1 MELPV
6 LPSGVR
12 LPRPLAASD
21 RFVHRFRPTFR
32 VAIDERRKIVR
43 TESVPNDVVLLR
55 SVKLG
60 KLRFRPPP
68 LHAVAA
74 FSVTDDFT
82 VRQFAIGDLQA
93 AVIHAIQLAI
103 LKDRK

>member
-1 MELPV
+1 MDAA
-6 LPSGVR
+6 SFSIR
-12 LPRPLAASD
+12 RPLAAPD
-21 RFVHRFRPTFR
+21 GFVLCLGPTFR
-32 VAIDERRKIVR
+32 VVIDEGREIVR

-82 VRQFAIGDLQA
+82 VRQFAIGDLQT